1 MDGRRKV
8 YVGVNADFDPAG
20 VCRPKVITF
29 EDGQRYEIDRVL
41 SARRAASTRVGG
53 IGIRYT
59 ISIFGH
65 QTYLFNELSGRW
77 FVEAK

>member
-29 EDGQRYEIDRVL
+29 EEIDRVL

-59 ISIFGH
+59 ISIFGR